1 MRLLILQLK
10 HYSFF
15 FFFLRET
22 PNFVHRKEWSLL
34 AFQTSLG
41 IVI

>member
-1 MRLLILQLK
+1 MSELILQLK

-15 FFFLRET
+15 FFFFRET
-22 PNFVHRKEWSLL
+22 VNFVHRKEWNLL
-34 AFQTSLG
+34 AFQTSLE